1 MNFSWVQVV
10 AIAPEIVLTI
20 GACALLMFDLA
31 IPKDQKD
38 KLGYFAIGILIV
50 AC

>member
-38 KLGYFAIGILIV
+38 AIFSLCLCITIY
-50 AC
+50 